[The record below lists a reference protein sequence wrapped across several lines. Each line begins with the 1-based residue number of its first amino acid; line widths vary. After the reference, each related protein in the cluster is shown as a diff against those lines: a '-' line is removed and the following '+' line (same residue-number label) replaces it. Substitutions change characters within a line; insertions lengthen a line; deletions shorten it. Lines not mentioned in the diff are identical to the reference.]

1 MWRTSA
7 LEQRTFREHERSLR
21 SPFQGAADYKLRVT
35 EAVGSG
41 GIDPVDPVLERM
53 VDRSDRLL
61 VVLGAP
67 AMLPVT
73 AAECSRA
80 EPDASDL
87 KAGAAELAAG
97 ILRPIAAS
105 EVGLALTLS

>member
-53 VDRSDRLL
+53 VDRSDRCSSSWVPQPCSQSPPPSAHAPNPTRVISRPVLPSWRRGSFGRLRQARL
-61 VVLGAP
+61 V
-67 AMLPVT
+67 
-73 AAECSRA
+73 
-80 EPDASDL
+80 
-87 KAGAAELAAG
+87 
-97 ILRPIAAS
+97 
-105 EVGLALTLS
+105 